1 MFLLHPGERVLDL
14 RETLRSHEIR
24 MRRDRSLRKLLD
36 SLVGFFDEGSA
47 HIRSLRDTGSARQG
61 RLHWGNALSEQN
73 IPGGEH
79 CAGETAGQNRKR
91 EPGGPARRP
100 THKRRRGAS
109 DGSRSGSMHQESKI
123 VELRRAG
130 AGVDPAR
137 DKPGIAPA
145 IMPSELTEDLRWVL
159 REIRGAEAIRPEGG
173 VLHQTGKRRSA
184 ATWLMAGL
192 IAIGALVCIAAG
204 NRHPFA
210 WAW

>member
-79 CAGETAGQNRKR
+79 CAGETAGQYRTR
-91 EPGGPARRP
+91 EPGEPAGRLRTSAAVARR
-100 THKRRRGAS
+100 TG
-109 DGSRSGSMHQESKI
+109 
-123 VELRRAG
+123 AG
-130 AGVDPAR
+130 AGR
-137 DKPGIAPA
+137 C
-145 IMPSELTEDLRWVL
+145 
-159 REIRGAEAIRPEGG
+159 IRGA
-173 VLHQTGKRRSA
+173 RSWNYA
-184 ATWLMAGL
+184 RVART
-192 IAIGALVCIAAG
+192 
-204 NRHPFA
+204 
-210 WAW
+210 